1 MSEADHTIKEITRY
15 N

>member
-1 MSEADHTIKEITRY
+1 MSEADHTIKEITQY